1 MLHSSMVL
9 RILCYTDSRL
19 VVNVENRGRVDFVAK
34 FREDIAHPQD
44 FLSCFNSSNEFSLS
58 GGESNNRLQFAAPAD
73 SSRGKLD
80 KISTSRT
87 SIVLV
92 TTMISISVRGEEVR

>member
-19 VVNVENRGRVDFVAK
+19 VVNVENRWRVDFVAK

-44 FLSCFNSSNEFSLS
+44 FLSCFNSSNELGLS
-58 GGESNNRLQFAAPAD
+58 CGESNNRLQFAAPAD
-73 SSRGKLD
+73 SSRGKFHE
-80 KISTSRT
+80 IATSRT

-92 TTMISISVRGEEVR
+92 TTMISICICGEEVG

>member
-9 RILCYTDSRL
+9 RILCYTNSRL
-19 VVNVENRGRVDFVAK
+19 IVNVENRRRVDFVAK

-44 FLSCFNSSNEFSLS
+44 FLSCFNSSNELSLS
-58 GGESNNRLQFAAPAD
+58 GGESNNRLQFAPPAD
-73 SSRGKLD
+73 SSRGKFH
-80 KISTSRT
+80 KIATSRA

-92 TTMISISVRGEEVR
+92 TTMISICICGEEVG